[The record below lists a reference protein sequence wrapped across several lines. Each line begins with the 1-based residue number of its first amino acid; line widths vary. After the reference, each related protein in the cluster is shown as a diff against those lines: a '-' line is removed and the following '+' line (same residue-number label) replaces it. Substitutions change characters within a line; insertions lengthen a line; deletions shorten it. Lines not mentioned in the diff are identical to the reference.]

1 MSRIQYSYSR
11 CPHTRK
17 IHLVEWAM
25 KRFDITKSKANSYNK
40 KQLYAIWYRE
50 KDKASD
56 TNKNK
61 SKINERRCQ

>member
-1 MSRIQYSYSR
+1 MRNGPQRVSNIQYSYDR

-17 IHLVEWAM
+17 EHLVEWAM

-50 KDKASD
+50 KDKA
-56 TNKNK
+56 K
-61 SKINERRCQ
+61 